1 VALVSVCLASLSCIS
16 LYEAAHPLT
25 EEARKVQIAPSG
37 QAMSVELADQCT
49 RVGRIQPVM
58 SAHFAKLRAD
68 QLHANVAQVLT
79 VSQVNGRPHRLEVR
93 FFRCPRE
100 LSQLDSDR

>member
-1 VALVSVCLASLSCIS
+1 MLVSVCLAGLSCIS

-37 QAMSVELADQCT
+37 QSMSVELADHCT

-68 QLHANVAQVLT
+68 ELDANVAQVLT
-79 VSQVNGRPHRLEVR
+79 VSQVNGRPQRLDVR

>member
-1 VALVSVCLASLSCIS
+1 MAVCLASLSCIS

-25 EEARKVQIAPSG
+25 EEARNVRIAPSG
-37 QAMSVELADQCT
+37 QATSVELADQCK

-68 QLHANVAQVLT
+68 ELDANVAQVLT
-79 VSQVNGRPHRLEVR
+79 VSQVNGRPQRLDVR

-100 LSQLDSDR
+100 LSRLLSDS

>member
-1 VALVSVCLASLSCIS
+1 LALVAVGLASLSCIS

-25 EEARKVQIAPSG
+25 EEARKVQIAPAG
-37 QAMSVELADQCT
+37 QAISVELADQCT

-68 QLHANVAQVLT
+68 ELDANVAQVLT
-79 VSQVNGRPHRLEVR
+79 VSQVNGRPQRLDVR

-100 LSQLDSDR
+100 ISRLFSDR